1 MELGRAGEHGEPR
14 ENTKWLTAATEHYG
28 DVPLPPRAPADA
40 QSDVGGIISP
50 DWPPQSDERVA
61 IDAPLPATSAVDA
74 AIEIE
79 GPEEV
84 DTDQPTES
92 ASQAADELTYTV
104 VPDYTDPFLYARPNS
119 LVITHDPR
127 LEQARDAATAI
138 FDAETIAQLEAAHDP
153 LNLPAIVGEQGEV
166 DIIDPNL
173 GTKLLLQDVADLGRA
188 ADAVALPQTAARDL
202 ALAVLEGTRS
212 PRLPLDGPDTVRGV
226 AVMRR
231 ALVASAEN
239 GVVHEAGVASLQ
251 RVIAASADRE
261 VISEGLTLYDAALRA
276 GFSPQEGVRTV
287 EQFLDNRS
295 YDDISLTATPYCDML
310 RTFDGVGADPEAIKT
325 LLAGIDQVCGGGQ
338 ASLCKDVRQTVER
351 ATWYFDNTPQE
362 VLAHLAGGVR
372 RGLALPDMLKEIT
385 NTPPSEREAWGSVDR
400 YFSSVE
406 GPLHHSPLPYQ
417 SKRRLDEG
425 IEDIVILT
433 DADVRRGEPVA
444 EGMWF
449 FDPSSDV
456 WYSYGGETKNV
467 GRAGLAHITPAY
479 DPSRLGHELH
489 VFHTHPSTMRADH
502 RLASALPSSM
512 DYGAAAALQ
521 QLSSS
526 PIRLRSFISH
536 HFGITEYTFPHGDLH
551 RIEDVANG
559 WKSFE
564 TNMLQSFGVDTFTQL
579 LKVWGDAV
587 MPEVLRRLNSALP
600 DGFELRLY
608 PRGTDIAA
616 AVQANASPPAGAS
629 RATD

>member
-14 ENTKWLTAATEHYG
+14 ENTKWLTAATEHCG

-173 GTKLLLQDVADLGRA
+173 GTKLLLQDVADLGRV

-226 AVMRR
+226 AVLSR

-276 GFSPQEGVRTV
+276 GFSPQEGIRTV

-295 YDDISLTATPYCDML
+295 YDDISLTAVPYCDML
-310 RTFDGVGADPEAIKT
+310 RTFEGLGADPTAIRA
-325 LLAGIDQVCGGGQ
+325 LLDGVEQTPADDQPALCRSVRLAVMRAAGCF
-338 ASLCKDVRQTVER
+338 DV
-351 ATWYFDNTPQE
+351 TPDE
-362 VLAHLAGGVR
+362 VLEHLKGGLQ
-372 RGLALPDMLKEIT
+372 RGLALPAMLEEVHAF
-385 NTPPSEREAWGSVDR
+385 PREEHETRGTVDR
-400 YFSSVE
+400 YFTPAE
-406 GPLHHSPLPYQ
+406 GSLHHSPLPYQ
-417 SKRRLDEG
+417 STGTLSEG
-425 IEDIVILT
+425 VEALTELT
-433 DADVRRGEPVA
+433 DADTRRGESVS
-444 EGMWF
+444 EGTWF
-449 FDPSSDV
+449 FNPVSDT
-456 WYSYGGETKNV
+456 WYSLGGETTDLGGSNAV
-467 GRAGLAHITPAY
+467 HDMLAY
-479 DPSRLGHELH
+479 DLHLLGETLYN
-489 VFHTHPSTMRADH
+489 FHIHPNALLSVRNALD
-502 RLASALPSSM
+502 AALPSYI
-512 DYGAAAALQ
+512 DYELIATMLRQASGPTQIRSFVSHRLGVTEYSYPSDPQ
-521 QLSSS
+521 QLEEVARGWMARVSAV
-526 PIRLRSFISH
+526 
-536 HFGITEYTFPHGDLH
+536 
-551 RIEDVANG
+551 IE
-559 WKSFE
+559 
-564 TNMLQSFGVDTFTQL
+564 SFGVGTPAELFTRQ
-579 LKVWGDAV
+579 GHAV
-587 MPEVLRRLNSALP
+587 IPEVLRRLNASLP
-600 DGFELRLY
+600 DGFALHYY
-608 PRGTDIAA
+608 PHGTDIAA